1 MTKPQFIQALLNAY
15 ASVSNNDPALTQA
28 QAQTQLATAVGN
40 AIDTYNASTGET
52 PRVNSIKTQ
61 LLAMVAEMKR
71 QHIAIG
77 TNLNDTVLDNLL
89 ENINDI

>member
-1 MTKPQFIQALLNAY
+1 MTKPQFIQAILDAF
-15 ASVSNNDPALTQA
+15 AGVSNNDPALTQA
-28 QAQTQLATAVGN
+28 QAQSQLATALGN
-40 AIDTYNASTGET
+40 AFDTYNATTGQT

-61 LLAMVAEMKR
+61 LLAIVNEMKR

-77 TNLNDTVLDNLL
+77 TNLSDAVLDNLI